1 MSDTQKDAAKTPAVE
16 EIDGGDDGEG
26 KALRAFAEG
35 QPYVF
40 VVADLSGDGI
50 ALRVASEC
58 NTDTIKAILQRTLDA
73 LE

>member
-1 MSDTQKDAAKTPAVE
+1 MAAQEQETPEVE
-16 EIDGGDDGEG
+16 EINGGDDREG

-58 NTDTIKAILQRTLDA
+58 NTGTIKAILHRTLEA
-73 LE
+73 LG

>member
-1 MSDTQKDAAKTPAVE
+1 MATQEQEVPAVE

-26 KALRAFAEG
+26 KALRAFAG
-35 QPYVF
+35 SQPYVF
-40 VVADLSGDGI
+40 VVADLSGEGI

-58 NTDTIKAILQRTLDA
+58 DQGTIVAILRRTLDA